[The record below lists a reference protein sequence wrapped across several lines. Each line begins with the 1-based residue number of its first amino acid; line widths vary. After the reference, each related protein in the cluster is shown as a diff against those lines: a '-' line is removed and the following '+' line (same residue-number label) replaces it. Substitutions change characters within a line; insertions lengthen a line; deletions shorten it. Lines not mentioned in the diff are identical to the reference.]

1 MKYDPEAL
9 NRHVISCAEQGMS
22 QTEIADLL
30 RITPPTVGRICRKLN
45 VTLKRKKRE
54 HGPNSS
60 YYRQQA
66 TASDADHVDRPKDDH
81 PVQPAPTS
89 GGAGFAARAAE
100 TRAGRSPEARLKA
113 NLEGV
118 TDKHQRYE
126 ITYAHC
132 IMEFEKLQHKL
143 GKRGPLPASGRKKS
157 TMHPS
162 ALEMAE
168 RRRQYGIRRG
178 EELFSMLLPDQRVT
192 AAQGADMLGE
202 SIPRTAS
209 YLNTMAQAGKLYR
222 VRDNIEVTGA
232 KSPQWRWVYCKQPI
246 KPLYD
251 GLFEEDYE

>member
-9 NRHVISCAEQGMS
+9 SRHVMVCAEQGMS

-30 RITPPTVGRICRKLN
+30 HVAPSSVRHICNKLN
-45 VTLKRKKRE
+45 ITLKRKKRE
-54 HGPNSS
+54 HGPNSQ
-60 YYRQQA
+60 YYRQK
-66 TASDADHVDRPKDDH
+66 ASAGNAYHAVRPENDN
-81 PVQPAPTS
+81 PVQPAPEV
-89 GGAGFAARAAE
+89 GGAGFATRAAE
-100 TRAGRSPEARLKA
+100 NRAGRSPEARLMA

-118 TDKHQRYE
+118 TDEHQRYE

-132 IMEFEKLQHKL
+132 LMEFERLQHKL
-143 GKRGPLPASGRKKS
+143 GNRGPLPVSGRRQS

-162 ALEMAE
+162 AMEMAE
-168 RRRQYGIRRG
+168 RRKQYGIRKG

-209 YLNTMAQAGKLYR
+209 YLNTMAMAGKLYR
-222 VRDNIEVTGA
+222 VRDNVEVTGA

-246 KPLYD
+246 KALYD
-251 GLFEEDYE
+251 GFGEDYE